1 MCLFHLHFFFAIT
14 VHLPGC
20 GDLLALLDSLFQVS
34 LYLLSESSCLKCCF
48 GVRRRQ
54 KKIPASVN
62 HTESSAGTP
71 TTAAS
76 FQTPGEPPGTNRTA
90 CKRQVDTW
98 HPGGSGKEIFS
109 NWTQENRYLR
119 PSASICIHAE
129 KYLWQN

>member
-1 MCLFHLHFFFAIT
+1 MSVSFALFFAIT

-34 LYLLSESSCLKCCF
+34 LYLLSESSCFKCCF

-54 KKIPASVN
+54 KKSTSRQKKPPASVN

-71 TTAAS
+71 A
-76 FQTPGEPPGTNRTA
+76 EPPGTNRTA

-98 HPGGSGKEIFS
+98 HPGGSGNEIFS